1 MRCDVGRARSSC
13 ECVSVCV
20 RVLVCGHTRS
30 RLCRSLIP
38 TTERNMDARRAADG
52 PACVRVSLFSLH
64 AAVRSWNWGLLRM
77 AERVHTK
84 KTDPHRLSREGCRSK
99 ALDAEMKIDVP
110 LVQIRRHLHGQT
122 VLHVARCRKNACTF
136 Y

>member
-1 MRCDVGRARSSC
+1 MWVGPDRVC
-13 ECVSVCV
+13 VCVSVCV
-20 RVLVCGHTRS
+20 RVLVCGQARS
-30 RLCRSLIP
+30 RLCRSLLP
-38 TTERNMDARRAADG
+38 TTEGNMDARRTADG

-122 VLHVARCRKNACTF
+122 VLHVA
-136 Y
+136 